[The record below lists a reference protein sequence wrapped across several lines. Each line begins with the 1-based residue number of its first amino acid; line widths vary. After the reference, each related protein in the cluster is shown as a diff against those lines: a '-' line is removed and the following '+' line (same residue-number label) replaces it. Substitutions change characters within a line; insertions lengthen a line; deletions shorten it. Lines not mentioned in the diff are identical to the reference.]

1 MRTNKVKR
9 CGIVL
14 AAVMMVFFGT
24 LQPVSAMPLD
34 GIVTGKQQGSF
45 AGYERTPDE
54 TFTAKIEKSFRQYA
68 VQPAWLGTA
77 VVVLMTGSVRP

>member
-14 AAVMMVFFGT
+14 AAAMMMFLSIPGS
-24 LQPVSAMPLD
+24 VSAMPVE
-34 GIVTGKQQGSF
+34 GIVTGTQQGSLT
-45 AGYERTPDE
+45 GYARTPDE
-54 TFTAKIEKSFRQYA
+54 TFAAKIEKSFRQLT